1 MPNYQEGKSYKIHNT
16 NNNDIYVGSTT
27 EKSCERM
34 RSHRK
39 CVNTE
44 AKQHHPLYKLF
55 SEYGVDTFYIELLEK
70 CLCHDIEKLRNRRRT
85 YKIITTIAE

>member
-1 MPNYQEGKSYKIHNT
+1 MPNYQEGKIYQIYNT

-27 EKSCERM
+27 QKLCERM
-34 RSHRK
+34 RSHRA

-44 AKQHHPLYKLF
+44 AKQHYPLYKLF

-70 CLCHDIEKLRNRRRT
+70 CPCHDIEEFRKKKAN
-85 YKIITTIAE
+85 I